1 MIAIIAVYDNTNG
14 HIYVQKL
21 GKFDHVDNEKA
32 QEAVR
37 EFLVDNY
44 WAREFAQKAKMHSYD
59 YDELIEDAACDGII
73 ISGIQYL

>member
-21 GKFDHVDNEKA
+21 GQFDHVDNEKA

-37 EFLVDNY
+37 KFLVDNY

-59 YDELIEDAACDGII
+59 ELIEDAACDGII
-73 ISGIQYL
+73 IGGIQYL

>member
-21 GKFDHVDNEKA
+21 GQFDHVDNEKA
-32 QEAVR
+32 HEAVR
-37 EFLVDNY
+37 KFLLYHY
-44 WAREFAQKAKMHSYD
+44 WAREDAQEAKMHSYD

-73 ISGIQYL
+73 IGGIQYL